1 MLRYHWSGF
10 LFLALLEAGVRAE
23 VSAPLVGL
31 TAPKDSCYP
40 AGLIGLGTSQ
50 GQVEWKDF
58 RLEGEPMT
66 MDPQWPL
73 MPQGRSQPRC
83 ICTDAGAGGYQAF
96 PDVARLRNGDL
107 LCVFYAGYGHVS
119 HPNKALP
126 NGGRV
131 CGLRSTDRGATWSE
145 PFVIA
150 DTPFDD
156 RDPSVA
162 QLSDGT
168 VICNFFTYYHGGP
181 KQREGNAVHY
191 KEIWLVR
198 STDGGHTWTEP
209 ALIESTAN
217 DHWACSSPIRERP
230 DGTLLL
236 PIYRE
241 YPEPL
246 RNWSAMIFSSDG
258 GQTRS
263 APAWVD
269 EENDDN
275 DEPDVV
281 ALPDGRWLCVMR
293 TNRGDS
299 MWESVSRDGGQT
311 WSRAEKIGF
320 YGQAPYLL
328 YTSQGI
334 LLCAHRGPG
343 TSLHYSLDLGQ
354 TWSENVLL
362 DTCGGAYPSLVE
374 LPNGRVLCVYYEEG
388 PNSALRAVTFRAT
401 REGIEFEAP

>member
-1 MLRYHWSGF
+1 M
-10 LFLALLEAGVRAE
+10 
-23 VSAPLVGL
+23 
-31 TAPKDSCYP
+31 
-40 AGLIGLGTSQ
+40 
-50 GQVEWKDF
+50 F
-58 RLEGEPMT
+58 RLAGGGGCFLGLLILGGGVDGEAPAMDRDAPAAVRRYSPGTFQALHRKGEPVNMKSERPPT
-66 MDPQWPL
+66 P
-73 MPQGRSQPRC
+73 QPRR

-96 PDVARLRNGDL
+96 PDVGRLHNGDL
-107 LCVFYAGYGHVS
+107 LCVFYAGYDHIS
-119 HPNKALP
+119 HPNEALP
-126 NGGRV
+126 NGARI
-131 CGLRSTDRGATWSE
+131 CGLRSTDNGVTWSE
-145 PFVIA
+145 PFVVA

-181 KQREGNAVHY
+181 KKREGGTVHY
-191 KEIWLVR
+191 KEIWLTR

-241 YPEPL
+241 YPDPL
-246 RNWSAMIFSSDG
+246 RTWSAVIFSGDG
-258 GQTRS
+258 GRTWS
-263 APAWVD
+263 DPVWVD
-269 EENDDN
+269 EANDDN

-299 MWESVSRDGGQT
+299 LWKSVSADGGQT
-311 WSRAEKIGF
+311 WSRAEKLGF

-328 YTSQGI
+328 YTSQGV

-343 TSLHYSLDLGQ
+343 TSLHYSLDQGR

-362 DTCGGAYPSLVE
+362 DTCEGAYPSLVE
-374 LPNGRVLCVYYEEG
+374 LPDGRVLCVYYEEG
-388 PNSALRAVTFRAT
+388 PGSALRAVTFRAT
-401 REGIEFEAP
+401 WEGIRFEP